1 MRRLIDRVQGRLI
14 ETWLLLRLL
23 PRATQQLIRLGSDYG
38 GWWVPAAAIRPGVV
52 CVCLGAGEDISF
64 DIELCERGATVITA
78 DPTPRAIEHVRSV
91 TVSGDFVFLPV
102 GVAGVSGVRKFYVP
116 RDPQHVSHSIT
127 NLQGTDD
134 FFEAECLSM
143 ADLMQRAGVSQIDLL
158 KLDVEGAEHES
169 IQAMLEAH
177 VYPEVVCV
185 EFDQPAPL
193 RRMAATIRRLQDA
206 GYRAL
211 KVERFNVTFA
221 RAA

>member
-1 MRRLIDRVQGRLI
+1 MGALRETVRLRLVQA
-14 ETWLLLRLL
+14 WLLLRLRT
-23 PRATQQLIRLGSDYG
+23 RATELLVRLGSDYG
-38 GWWVPAAAIRPGVV
+38 GWWVPASVTRSGAV
-52 CVCLGAGEDISF
+52 CVCLGAGEDITF
-64 DIELCERGATVITA
+64 DIELCEQGATVITA

-91 TVSGDFVFLPV
+91 TVSGDFLFLPV

-127 NLQGTDD
+127 NLQRTAD

-169 IQAMLEAH
+169 IQAMLEAD